1 MEKSNFGYSS
11 KNIQKKLQ
19 TPLLREDRDA
29 YQISAFESYVFCKQ
43 QQKSYWKMINKTG
56 RAVI

>member
-43 QQKSYWKMINKTG
+43 QQKSY
-56 RAVI
+56 